1 MSEHSKTHKIKTG
14 RKLHPRR
21 KDIKKIIM
29 STAKCPY
36 LHPGNGTTNKDWWP
50 EAVSLKILSQHNDRT
65 DPMPSNF
72 NYRTEFEKLDLSA
85 VKSDLTALMTDS
97 QDFWP
102 ADYGH
107 YGPFFVRMACKW
119 QRILMLECS
128 FFWRSSCCFCRRFV
142 VKLTERQLPGF
153 FDNFSLQGIVQEP
166 TVSVMDVE
174 AQEPVRCDLL
184 R

>member
-1 MSEHSKTHKIKTG
+1 
-14 RKLHPRR
+14 
-21 KDIKKIIM
+21 M

-72 NYRTEFEKLDLSA
+72 NYRAEFEKLDLSA

-107 YGPFFVRMACKW
+107 YGPFFVRMACK
-119 QRILMLECS
+119 
-128 FFWRSSCCFCRRFV
+128 
-142 VKLTERQLPGF
+142 
-153 FDNFSLQGIVQEP
+153 
-166 TVSVMDVE
+166 
-174 AQEPVRCDLL
+174 
-184 R
+184 